1 MLLLLVSIWI
11 ELLLRSQWVEVEV
24 GEVGGE
30 VELGEAEVEAADEQL
45 ATEEQLPVFLDKSV
59 GSFSF

>member
-1 MLLLLVSIWI
+1 M
-11 ELLLRSQWVEVEV
+11 RSQWVEVEV